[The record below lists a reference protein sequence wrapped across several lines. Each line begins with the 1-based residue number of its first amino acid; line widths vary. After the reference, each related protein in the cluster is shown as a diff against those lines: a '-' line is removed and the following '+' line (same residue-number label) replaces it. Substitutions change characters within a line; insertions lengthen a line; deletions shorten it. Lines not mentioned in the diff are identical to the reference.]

1 MGFIRSISIYVGV
14 ESSVTLPPCDDFDKL
29 ASSTPLHYLNE
40 VRPYVNKPL
49 CIKYS
54 VVSVLFESENN
65 SSVMVLVHYLIGTH
79 VVFCLA
85 NKVYGSQRPLLI

>member
-1 MGFIRSISIYVGV
+1 MNDAIGVYSISISAGV

-29 ASSTPLHYLNE
+29 VSSIPLHYSNE

-54 VVSVLFESENN
+54 VVSVKG
-65 SSVMVLVHYLIGTH
+65 LI
-79 VVFCLA
+79 
-85 NKVYGSQRPLLI
+85 